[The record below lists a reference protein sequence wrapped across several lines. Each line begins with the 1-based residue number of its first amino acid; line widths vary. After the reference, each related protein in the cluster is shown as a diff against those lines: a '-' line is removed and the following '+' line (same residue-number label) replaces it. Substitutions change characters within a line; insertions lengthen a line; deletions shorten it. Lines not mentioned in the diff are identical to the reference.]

1 MCVLG
6 GGGPPAP
13 RPHGEPAGD
22 VQNSKHPRWNTG
34 ASGGDVTDGLR
45 RQRPYLH
52 LHLPVHIQSL
62 HYHTDCAAAAT
73 GQVGLKSAGAQEA
86 RGRERGFECALL
98 DSLTGTEVWKNTSK
112 TRADVKALRPTE
124 LSESEAHSHTFV
136 FISST
141 WTIFDR

>member
-22 VQNSKHPRWNTG
+22 VQNPKHPRWDTG
-34 ASGGDVTDGLR
+34 ASGGDAADGLR
-45 RQRPYLH
+45 RQRPDLH

-62 HYHTDCAAAAT
+62 HYHADRAAAAA
-73 GQVGLKSAGAQEA
+73 GQVGQKSGGAQEA
-86 RGRERGFECALL
+86 GGRGRDFECALL
-98 DSLTGTEVWKNTSK
+98 DSLAGTEVWKNMSK
-112 TRADVKALRPTE
+112 TRADVRALRPTE

-136 FISST
+136 LVCST